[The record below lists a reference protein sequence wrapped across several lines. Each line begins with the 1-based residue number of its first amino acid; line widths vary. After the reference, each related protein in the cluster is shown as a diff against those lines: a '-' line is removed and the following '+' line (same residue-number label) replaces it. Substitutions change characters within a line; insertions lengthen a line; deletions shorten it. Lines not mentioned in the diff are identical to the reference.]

1 MSLLAE
7 PGTFGTFGKFP
18 ATKAIRCTLPNCQ
31 CECFSPG
38 KTQLRTCETCKHG
51 WVAHALDKLS
61 TRHLYTSTQPEIVQ
75 SNVVFDIASLVLYG
89 TQATP
94 IRLKILLDR
103 LFSVLKQEE
112 VMQILHGL
120 GWTYEDYVRGYILQ
134 DCQGKVLEQWII
146 ASRDEE
152 IITMQQFLRFGETK
166 SIVELMFMHAKDG
179 SGGPCC
185 SPPKTESD
193 IRAFIESTH
202 SRLRSPGQSRSPV
215 LSPHTDATSTA
226 STHSNDSVSVSVQ
239 PSRITTPPPLLEN
252 YPPASVTPNGLVMDP
267 QLAVST
273 AENPSPTPQQALS
286 PVKSEPGS
294 RVEKSLTTI
303 QQEQADIRA
312 KLGLESSVNAPHME
326 AQVVPTSQHGH
337 SHYAEMK
344 LKSLRKVHTDPKR
357 RWSMYRGHAHSN
369 RVMCPSCGK
378 SFYDKGTLKIHYS
391 SVHLKIKHKC
401 TIEGCNMVF
410 SSLRSRNRHS
420 ANPNPRLHMPMLRK
434 NREGNTNTVRNMID
448 STKPPSSCTSSPLAQ
463 HIATTISPLTIT
475 SAPCT
480 SRESSPP
487 ISTSPALTP
496 TPHFDAI
503 WSTSMFHRALVG
515 VTDALAHMGG
525 HTAIPMPIN
534 PTIPISS
541 SPSPLPS
548 VSLPSIPLPQND
560 VIPKKKSRK
569 SSTPIKLT
577 KVTEEMEDIDS
588 VSTVVSEKGDENEVV
603 EEDARG
609 GGEENSTELSQEQ
622 VRKRKSKPPEKCTQ
636 EEDEYPESDSTL
648 RESPDQLKDKKLN
661 SYEEDEKGNSPKNG
675 DDGANND
682 GKTEEMLEHKDDDCR
697 KDEDKRD
704 EQSDEDSFSCNG
716 NENPG
721 SGHTKETLSD
731 VATRLAANFGL
742 YNLGS
747 EMSGVSSF
755 IPVQKIKQEI
765 PDQPDSLSLYGS
777 FLKGSPFETS
787 PLYPYLYGQKAIPE
801 MSLPQSI
808 MHSPYSEVHAHR
820 MEVNQSPSD
829 RSGNESPDG
838 MSFNSKTCHVCGKT
852 FKSTYSVKL
861 HYKNVH
867 LKEMHTCTVDGCN
880 ATFPSKR
887 SRDRHSANIN
897 LHRKLLTRDMADGT
911 KASFSY
917 GQSLRDEFLAKIYG
931 SHGLALPMTNG
942 DGRIPDFSVLP
953 HFGHDVQRIPSY
965 REDYNHGI
973 ESTEG
978 DGRNGED
985 LEDDA
990 CSKAPNGEVTKP
1002 HDVHDSSAI
1011 DLRTRGN
1018 EPGDS
1023 PVLEDGDQQDFEDKN
1038 QSHGSEADADESD
1051 DVSVTIDGE
1060 DIEERSSPDSSEVF
1074 ASNGG
1079 ERPLQLVGSSSEQ
1092 SNTTSFKPASFY
1104 KNSSIVCNLCHKL
1117 YSNKSTLR
1125 VHYRTVHLREM
1136 HKCKVPG
1143 CNMMFSSVRSR
1154 NRHSQNPNL
1163 HKNL

>member
-1 MSLLAE
+1 MM
-7 PGTFGTFGKFP
+7 FQ
-18 ATKAIRCTLPNCQ
+18 AIRCTLPACQ

-112 VMQILHGL
+112 VLQILHGL

-179 SGGPCC
+179 TVGACC

-202 SRLRSPGQSRSPV
+202 SRLRSPGHSRSPV

-226 STHSNDSVSVSVQ
+226 STHSNDSVAVSVP
-239 PSRITTPPPLLEN
+239 PSARITTTPPPLLEN
-252 YPPASVTPNGLVMDP
+252 YPPTSVTPNGLVIEP
-267 QLAVST
+267 HLAVST
-273 AENPSPTPQQALS
+273 ENPSPTPQAVS

-294 RVEKSLTTI
+294 RVEKSMTTI

-312 KLGLESSVNAPHME
+312 KLGLESSVNSPHSME
-326 AQVVPTSQHGH
+326 GQVVPTSQHGH

-475 SAPCT
+475 SAPCA

-487 ISTSPALTP
+487 ISTSPAALTP

-525 HTAIPMPIN
+525 HTAIPMPIA
-534 PTIPISS
+534 PTIPISTPS
-541 SPSPLPS
+541 SASSPLPP

-560 VIPKKKSRK
+560 IIPKKKSRK

-577 KVTEEMEDIDS
+577 KVTEEIEDMEDS
-588 VSTVVSEKGDENEVV
+588 VSTVVSEKGEEENEEG
-603 EEDARG
+603 EEEERG
-609 GGEENSTELSQEQ
+609 GGGEDGTELSQEQ

-636 EEDEYPESDSTL
+636 EEEEYAESDSTL
-648 RESPDQLKDKKLN
+648 RESPDQLDDKKVN
-661 SYEEDEKGNSPKNG
+661 SHEEGETGSSPKIDNEH
-675 DDGANND
+675 DGANED
-682 GKTEEMLEHKDDDCR
+682 RKMEEMLENKDEDCR
-697 KDEDKRD
+697 KEEEDKRD
-704 EQSDEDSFSCNG
+704 EQSDEDTYSCNG
-716 NENPG
+716 HENPG

-742 YNLGS
+742 YNLGT
-747 EMSGVSSF
+747 EMSGVNSF

-801 MSLPQSI
+801 MGLPQSL
-808 MHSPYSEVHAHR
+808 MHSPYSEVHAAR

-838 MSFNSKTCHVCGKT
+838 MAFNSKTCHVCSKT

-897 LHRKLLTRDMADGT
+897 LHRKLLTRDMTDGT
-911 KASFSY
+911 KAGFGY

-931 SHGLALPMTNG
+931 SQGLALPMTNG
-942 DGRIPDFSVLP
+942 DGRIPDFTVLP

-965 REDYNHGI
+965 REDYNNPGM
-973 ESTEG
+973 ESKEG
-978 DGRNGED
+978 DGRTGED
-985 LEDDA
+985 PEEEDVS
-990 CSKAPNGEVTKP
+990 CKAAVNGEVSSKS
-1002 HDVHDSSAI
+1002 HENNAHDSSAI
-1011 DLRTRGN
+1011 DLRTRGS
-1018 EPGDS
+1018 EPDE
-1023 PVLEDGDQQDFEDKN
+1023 EDNPALLHSDQPDFEDKN
-1038 QSHGSEADADESD
+1038 PPSHGSEADADESD

-1060 DIEERSSPDSSEVF
+1060 DMDERSSPDSSEVF

-1079 ERPLQLVGSSSEQ
+1079 ERLPQMVGSSEQ
-1092 SNTTSFKPASFY
+1092 SNTTSF
-1104 KNSSIVCNLCHKL
+1104 
-1117 YSNKSTLR
+1117 
-1125 VHYRTVHLREM
+1125 
-1136 HKCKVPG
+1136 
-1143 CNMMFSSVRSR
+1143 
-1154 NRHSQNPNL
+1154 
-1163 HKNL
+1163 